1 MSLRKQAK
9 ILGISPTYLSL
20 LLNGKRP
27 WQGNLKERYLE
38 LVNTFVNREENQL
51 NNIIN
56 KTHEIVTNTDRWWS
70 WGGSNSLPL
79 QCHEKLEEYLSFLS
93 TRNLSDSYIEGNR
106 TFLKGFV
113 NKRSIISTESAI
125 KYLSLHNQLS
135 QNSKARYV
143 GYLKGFLKYLG
154 IEFDISIKRPHLLP
168 EHVYEKDIEKL
179 KATITN
185 HMTHKGSVFRDLMI
199 IETAIKTG
207 LRRAELANLLVRHIN
222 FGSGSLTVVRGK
234 GSRDRVIPI
243 SKKLELDLKELCS
256 NKQLSDRIFGLAPQS
271 LGLKINDWAKKAK
284 VPIHTH
290 SFRHYFAT
298 KLVEK
303 GANIRIV
310 QELLGHSN
318 LNTTQVY
325 LSVNPYHLKSAILL
339 LD

>member
-1 MSLRKQAK
+1 M
-9 ILGISPTYLSL
+9 
-20 LLNGKRP
+20 
-27 WQGNLKERYLE
+27 
-38 LVNTFVNREENQL
+38 
-51 NNIIN
+51 
-56 KTHEIVTNTDRWWS
+56 TNTDRWWS

-79 QCHEKLEEYLSFLS
+79 QCHEKLENYLSFLS
-93 TRNLSDSYIEGNR
+93 TRNLSETYIEGNR

-113 NKRSIISTESAI
+113 NRCPIISTQSAI
-125 KYLSLHNQLS
+125 KYLSLHNHLS
-135 QNSKARYV
+135 QNSKARYA

-154 IEFDISIKRPHLLP
+154 IDFDISIKRPHLLP
-168 EHVYEKDIEKL
+168 EHVYEKDIQKL

-222 FGSGSLTVVRGK
+222 FGSSSLTVVGGK

-243 SKKLELDLKELCS
+243 TIKLELDLKKLCLE
-256 NKQLSDRIFGLAPQS
+256 KEPKDRVFGLAPQS
-271 LGLKINDWAKKAK
+271 LGLKINDWAKKSE

-298 KLVEK
+298 RLLEK
-303 GANIRIV
+303 GANIRVV
-310 QELLGHSN
+310 QELLGHSS

-325 LSVNPYHLKSAILL
+325 LSVTANHLEEAIGL
-339 LD
+339 LDE

>member
-1 MSLRKQAK
+1 MVFVIIEL
-9 ILGISPTYLSL
+9 I
-20 LLNGKRP
+20 
-27 WQGNLKERYLE
+27 LKEDG
-38 LVNTFVNREENQL
+38 L
-51 NNIIN
+51 N
-56 KTHEIVTNTDRWWS
+56 KEIVTNTDRWWS

-79 QCHEKLEEYLSFLS
+79 QCHEKLENYLSFLS
-93 TRNLSDSYIEGNR
+93 TRNLSETYIEGNR

-113 NKRSIISTESAI
+113 NRCPIISTQSAI
-125 KYLSLHNQLS
+125 KYLSLHNHLS
-135 QNSKARYV
+135 QNSKARYA

-154 IEFDISIKRPHLLP
+154 IDFDISIKRPHLLP
-168 EHVYEKDIEKL
+168 EHVYEKDIQKL

-222 FGSGSLTVVRGK
+222 FGSSSLTVVGGK

-243 SKKLELDLKELCS
+243 TIKLELDLKKLCLE
-256 NKQLSDRIFGLAPQS
+256 KEPKDRVFGLAPQS
-271 LGLKINDWAKKAK
+271 LGLKINDWAKKSE

-298 KLVEK
+298 RLLEK
-303 GANIRIV
+303 GANIRVV
-310 QELLGHSN
+310 QELLGHSS

-325 LSVNPYHLKSAILL
+325 LSVTPKHLNDAINLL
-339 LD
+339 YE